1 MVISLM
7 NNKKN
12 KIFVIGAGGHAFSA
26 IDVIQVAGYEI
37 EGVFGLETDIGKK
50 ILGHK
55 VLGTQFELSKKI
67 KSNDNL
73 HIAVGHTYDSNQRS
87 KIFELFDGKCVF
99 PSIISPYSYIS
110 DSSYIDQGSIIM
122 HGTKICADV
131 KIGSN
136 SIINTNAVIDHNSTI
151 GNFCHISTSVTING
165 NVNIHDNV
173 FIGSGSVVKESIN
186 ILPNQS
192 FKMCSKIVSSK

>member
-1 MVISLM
+1 M
-7 NNKKN
+7 KN
-12 KIFVIGAGGHAFSA
+12 KIYIIGAGGHAFSC
-26 IDVIQVAGYEI
+26 IDVIKTAGYEI
-37 EGVFGLETDIGKK
+37 AGIFALERDIGKK
-50 ILGHK
+50 ILGYK

-67 KSNDNL
+67 KLKDNL
-73 HIAVGHTYDSNQRS
+73 HIAVGHTYDSNQRPE
-87 KIFELFDGKCVF
+87 IYGLFKDKCSF
-99 PSIISPYSYIS
+99 PSIISPYSHVS

-122 HGTKICADV
+122 HGANICAGV

-165 NVNIHDNV
+165 NVNINDNV